1 VGPAHRA
8 VTREERFASPTDLDG
23 RRRGQRLAL
32 RLHEAT
38 TPRPVTADLM
48 AELGRVLG
56 GTVERVADTKLDA
69 KVFYAEVTIDGQ
81 TVDARPSD
89 AINLAV
95 RTGAPVLVSPTLLDE
110 AGVEGNAAEVDVPEG
125 ADVPS
130 GEWRS
135 LTTDLLATLYSPPR

>member
-1 VGPAHRA
+1 
-8 VTREERFASPTDLDG
+8 
-23 RRRGQRLAL
+23 
-32 RLHEAT
+32 
-38 TPRPVTADLM
+38 M